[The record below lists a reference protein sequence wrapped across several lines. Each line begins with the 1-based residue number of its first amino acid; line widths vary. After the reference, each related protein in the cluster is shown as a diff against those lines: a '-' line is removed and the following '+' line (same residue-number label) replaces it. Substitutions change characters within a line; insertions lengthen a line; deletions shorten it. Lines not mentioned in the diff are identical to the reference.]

1 VIGDP
6 LAACTANGT
15 RTQQAAGADA
25 EAMAFGLIVPF
36 GAHSIR
42 AAYHMRDVD
51 ATATVGEAERT
62 GWSLGYEYALS
73 RRTTFYAYYGDVSDK
88 KAYKIGNWG
97 GATQGFLGLSHAF

>member
-1 VIGDP
+1 
-6 LAACTANGT
+6 
-15 RTQQAAGADA
+15 
-25 EAMAFGLIVPF
+25 MAFGVIVPF
-36 GAHSIR
+36 GAHSVR
-42 AAYHMRDVD
+42 AAYHLRDVD
-51 ATATVGEAERT
+51 STPTTGEAERT